1 MLCPGCGAPVDPSI
15 VFCAQCGY
23 SIARRSEPLRYA
35 GFLPRVAAAV
45 IDFVLMTPLI
55 VVLLFFTMPRVTQ
68 QDLAADTRL
77 QKGADRS
84 DAAWHRFLQQ
94 EMQILG
100 ALALS
105 TFIASWP
112 YYTFLEASPTQGTI
126 GKMMLRLKVTDLDG
140 RRIGWGRAN
149 ARYFGRW
156 LSGLPYCAGYLF
168 PLFTAKKQALHDLM
182 ARCLVLKK

>member
-1 MLCPGCGAPVDPSI
+1 MLCPGCGTPVDPSI

-35 GFLPRVAAAV
+35 GFLPRVAAAI

-55 VVLLFFTMPRVTQ
+55 VVLLFFTMPRVTT
-68 QDLAADTRL
+68 QDLAKDRQV

-126 GKMMLRLKVTDLDG
+126 GKMILRLKVTDLDG
-140 RRIGWGRAN
+140 RRIRWGRAN

-168 PLFTAKKQALHDLM
+168 PLFTARKQALHDLM

>member
-1 MLCPGCGAPVDPSI
+1 MLCPGCGTPVDPSI

-35 GFLPRVAAAV
+35 GFLPRVAAAI

-55 VVLLFFTMPRVTQ
+55 VVLLFFTMPRVTT
-68 QDLAADTRL
+68 QDLAVDRQV

-94 EMQILG
+94 EMQILA
-100 ALALS
+100 ALAIS

-126 GKMMLRLKVTDLDG
+126 GKMMTSSQGHRSGWTPHPLGAGECTLLRAL
-140 RRIGWGRAN
+140 A
-149 ARYFGRW
+149 FGFTLLRG
-156 LSGLPYCAGYLF
+156 LSVSPVHG
-168 PLFTAKKQALHDLM
+168 KKQALHDLM

>member
-1 MLCPGCGAPVDPSI
+1 MLCPGCGTAVDPSI

-35 GFLPRVAAAV
+35 GFLSRVAAAI

-55 VVLLFFTMPRVTQ
+55 VVLLFFTMPRVTT
-68 QDLAADTRL
+68 QDLMADRQV

-84 DAAWHRFLQQ
+84 EAAWHRFLHQ
-94 EMQILG
+94 EMQILA
-100 ALALS
+100 ALTLS

-112 YYTFLEASPTQGTI
+112 YYTFLEASSTQGTI
-126 GKMMLRLKVTDLDG
+126 GKMMLRLKVADLDG
-140 RRIGWGRAN
+140 RRIRWGRAN

-168 PLFTAKKQALHDLM
+168 PLFTARKQALHDLM
-182 ARCLVLKK
+182 ARCVVLKK

>member
-1 MLCPGCGAPVDPSI
+1 MLCPGCGTPVDPSI

-68 QDLAADTRL
+68 QDLAADTRV

-84 DAAWHRFLQQ
+84 DVAWHRFLQQ
-94 EMQILG
+94 EMQISEEEAYLLLQRQSRQ
-100 ALALS
+100 ARKS
-105 TFIASWP
+105 MKDIA
-112 YYTFLEASPTQGTI
+112 EAVVASREV
-126 GKMMLRLKVTDLDG
+126 KANSRG
-140 RRIGWGRAN
+140 R
-149 ARYFGRW
+149 
-156 LSGLPYCAGYLF
+156 
-168 PLFTAKKQALHDLM
+168 
-182 ARCLVLKK
+182 